1 MWARAL
7 VALLVALPGGS
18 SLDLDRSQ
26 SSGIHALIPR
36 LASKRVV
43 FVGEAHDNHAHHQR
57 QLAVIRG
64 LHRAGRQLAIGL
76 ECFQRPFQ
84 AALDDYVAGAID
96 EQTLLARTEYHSRWG
111 FDPALY
117 RPILRYAREQRIP
130 LVALDLPAEAVER
143 ARADRLVGAPPY
155 RPDHLARLRRLHAD
169 HLARRR
175 VHADPAAGPGLSFA
189 RFVQAQLLRDEG
201 MARAAADYLGAH
213 PARLLVV
220 LVGSGHLAG
229 PGVPARLRRQ
239 LPVDLAV
246 VASRTSR

>member
-7 VALLVALPGGS
+7 VALLVALPGGPFP
-18 SLDLDRSQ
+18 DGRPKA
-26 SSGIHALIPR
+26 SGIHALIPR
-36 LASKRVV
+36 LATKRVV
-43 FVGEAHDNHAHHQR
+43 FVGETHDNRAHHRR

-96 EQTLLARTEYHSRWG
+96 EQTLLARTDYHSRWG
-111 FDPALY
+111 FAPALY
-117 RPILRYAREQRIP
+117 RPILRYARAHRIP

-143 ARADRLVGAPPY
+143 ARAERLVGVPPY
-155 RPDHLARLRRLHAD
+155 NAD
-169 HLARRR
+169 HLAGLRR
-175 VHADPAAGPGLSFA
+175 VHAGHAGGLSFS

-201 MARAAADYLGAH
+201 MARAAADYLRAH